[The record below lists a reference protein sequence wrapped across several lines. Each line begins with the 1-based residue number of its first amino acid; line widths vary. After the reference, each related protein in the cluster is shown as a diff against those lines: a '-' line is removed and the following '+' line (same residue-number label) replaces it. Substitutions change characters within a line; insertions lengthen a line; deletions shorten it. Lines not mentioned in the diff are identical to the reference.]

1 MNVIP
6 FEPEHLERLQLQS
19 AQRYMVSHICVEY
32 LKVLQAV
39 GPALS
44 AEGDGRILA
53 CAGVAFQGFG
63 MGLLWAFVSQDAR
76 RHFVKLDRCV
86 RRLLSLTNLK
96 RIEATTE
103 VSFAQGCRWLT
114 LLGFE
119 NEGRMR
125 AYGPNGEDHY
135 RFARIIWPAPSRSS

>member
-6 FEPEHLERLQLQS
+6 FEPEHLKTLELQS
-19 AQRYMVSHICVEY
+19 AQRYMLSHICIEY
-32 LKVLQAV
+32 LKGLQAV

-44 AEGDGRILA
+44 AEHEGRIVA

-63 MGLLWAFVSQDAR
+63 MGVLWAFVSHDAG
-76 RHFVKLDRCV
+76 RHFVRLDRYA
-86 RRLLSLTNLK
+86 RRILSLTSLR

-103 VSFAQGCRWLT
+103 ASFAQGCRWLEM
-114 LLGFE
+114 LGFE

-125 AYGPNGEDHY
+125 AYGPDGQDHF
-135 RFARIIWPAPSRSS
+135 RFAKVL

>member
-6 FEPEHLERLQLQS
+6 FEPQHVDALDIQD
-19 AQRYMVSHICVEY
+19 AQRYMISHICVEY
-32 LKVLQAV
+32 LKRLQAV
-39 GPALS
+39 GPAAS
-44 AEGDGRILA
+44 AEVDGRIIA

-63 MGLLWAFVSQDAR
+63 MGVLWAFVSQSAGPY
-76 RHFVKLDRCV
+76 FVQLDRCV
-86 RRLLSLTNLK
+86 RRLLTLTDLK

-103 VSFAQGCRWLT
+103 ASFAQGCRWLE

-125 AYGPNGEDHY
+125 AYGPDGQDHY
-135 RFARIIWPAPSRSS
+135 RYARVTWPLPSHL